1 MCDIIIT
8 ETRTKGEAQ
17 KQEVNTMTKYYRS
30 VNGKPVEITE
40 QEAKEQEKKNQ
51 KLFDSGDFSKM
62 MEIEIILKIEK

>member
-1 MCDIIIT
+1 
-8 ETRTKGEAQ
+8 
-17 KQEVNTMTKYYRS
+17 MTKYYRS

-51 KLFDSGDFSKM
+51 DLFNSGDFSKM

>member
-1 MCDIIIT
+1 
-8 ETRTKGEAQ
+8 
-17 KQEVNTMTKYYRS
+17 MTKYYRT